1 MFYHINW
8 YRVHLANAARVLY
21 IYMYYN
27 MDHHE
32 FNMFMV
38 YDV

>member
-1 MFYHINW
+1 MFYHIKW

-21 IYMYYN
+21 IYYN

-32 FNMFMV
+32 FNKFMV
-38 YDV
+38 YDA